1 MQKLLILSVTG
12 LMLICGGY
20 IPGMSVSAQNTTS
33 SSTQN
38 SRRISGV
45 VTDTQGEPIIGASVV
60 EAGTTNGIVTD
71 LDGNFKL
78 NVSAKG
84 SLKISFIGY
93 QTQTIPVAGKKQF
106 DITLKED
113 AKVLDEVVVV
123 GYGQMK
129 RSDLTGSVVSV
140 NDEAIKK
147 SVVTSVD

>member
-1 MQKLLILSVTG
+1 MYKRQVLAQTVSVTG
-12 LMLICGGY
+12 MVKDA
-20 IPGMSVSAQNTTS
+20 S
-33 SSTQN
+33 
-38 SRRISGV
+38 
-45 VTDTQGEPIIGASVV
+45 GEPIIGASVV

-93 QTQTIPVAGKKQF
+93 QTQAIPVAGKKQF

-129 RSDLTGSVVSV
+129 RLSL
-140 NDEAIKK
+140 IHI
-147 SVVTSVD
+147 

>member
-1 MQKLLILSVTG
+1 MT
-12 LMLICGGY
+12 
-20 IPGMSVSAQNTTS
+20 
-33 SSTQN
+33 
-38 SRRISGV
+38 GV
-45 VTDTQGEPIIGASVV
+45 VKDASGEPIIGASVV

-147 SVVTSVD
+147 SVVTSVDRYCKDVLLVCRYRLIAVCPVVVLPSVFVVTLLSV